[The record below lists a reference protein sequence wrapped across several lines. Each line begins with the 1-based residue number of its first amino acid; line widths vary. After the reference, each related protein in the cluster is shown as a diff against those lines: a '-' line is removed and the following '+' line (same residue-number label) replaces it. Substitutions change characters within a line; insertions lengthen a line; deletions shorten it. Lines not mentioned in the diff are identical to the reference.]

1 MEGEQSL
8 VEKLMGVTNPVEHR
22 NDMRDI
28 GECTMSPQ
36 NPQESPKHVTGAQ
49 INLSPIK
56 CGPQRTEPAG
66 SSFLVGNL
74 PERGR
79 CSALPLQGLPSGSCS
94 SEPGRF

>member
-8 VEKLMGVTNPVEHR
+8 AEKLMGVTNPAGSG
-22 NDMRDI
+22 NGMRDI
-28 GECTMSPQ
+28 GEWKMSPQ
-36 NPQESPKHVTGAQ
+36 DPQESPKHVTGAH

-74 PERGR
+74 PEKGR

-94 SEPGRF
+94 SEHGRF